1 MFIYLSMIESEE
13 DKSKF
18 ERLYL
23 TYRQQMYYSAKRILK
38 DDYLAED
45 AVHLAFIKIIEH
57 LEKIN
62 EEDCHKTKGFIVIV
76 VEHIAIDLYNK
87 RSKEDLV
94 FLNRNDFDTV
104 QQKQESSVS
113 DSEDRIEALRAEL
126 PLNFSTVLRFK
137 FSHGYS
143 NLEISKILG
152 ISEENVRQRI
162 LRGKKHL
169 SKLLNEGMVNA

>member
-1 MFIYLSMIESEE
+1 MFIYLSMIETEE

-23 TYRQQMYYSAKRILK
+23 TYRQQMFFTANRILK
-38 DDYLAED
+38 DQYLAED
-45 AVHLAFIKIIEH
+45 AVHLAFIRLIDN

-87 RSKEDLV
+87 RRKEDLISLDDNE
-94 FLNRNDFDTV
+94 FSAMQHKKDDTH
-104 QQKQESSVS
+104 S
-113 DSEDRIEALRAEL
+113 DEGIEALIADL
-126 PLNFSTVLRFK
+126 PVNYSTVLRLK
-137 FSHGYS
+137 FSHGY
-143 NLEISKILG
+143 NNFEISKILE

-169 SKLLNEGMVNA
+169 SKLLSEGMVDG